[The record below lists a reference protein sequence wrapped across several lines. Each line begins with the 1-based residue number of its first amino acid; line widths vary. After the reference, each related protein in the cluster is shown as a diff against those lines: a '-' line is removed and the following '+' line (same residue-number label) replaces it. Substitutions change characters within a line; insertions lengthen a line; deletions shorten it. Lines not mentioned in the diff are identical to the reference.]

1 MMSERGTGL
10 SLRGIKEGTK
20 EGLEAVTVI
29 EARNGSTIFDSAD
42 NNNRHGIM
50 TMWMLCR

>member
-1 MMSERGTGL
+1 MMGKRGTGL
-10 SLRGIKEGTK
+10 SLRGIKEGAK
-20 EGLEAVTVI
+20 EELEAVFI

-42 NNNRHGIM
+42 NNNGHGIM

>member
-1 MMSERGTGL
+1 MGKRGTGL
-10 SLRGIKEGTK
+10 SLRGTK
-20 EGLEAVTVI
+20 EGAKEGL